1 MRARQNTP
9 AFETSPIV
17 RSARFSYSRRL
28 TWEPLSME
36 LTDWIVILAVTLMAI
51 AFFCARTPANWSRE
65 NRARRLAGTRMLVQ
79 AACSLWAALLIV
91 ARGLFA
97 LDGLPGLHP
106 APLEAL
112 TGVAILLACGCY
124 WSIRGSKLLKP
135 RRLFTVYW

>member
-1 MRARQNTP
+1 
-9 AFETSPIV
+9 
-17 RSARFSYSRRL
+17 
-28 TWEPLSME
+28 ME

-51 AFFCARTPANWSRE
+51 AFFCARTRANWSRE

-79 AACSLWAALLIV
+79 AAFALWAALLIA

-112 TGVAILLACGCY
+112 TGVAVLTCCGCY
-124 WSIRGSKLLKP
+124 WSIRGSKLLKS
-135 RRLFTVYW
+135 RRLFTVY

>member
-1 MRARQNTP
+1 
-9 AFETSPIV
+9 
-17 RSARFSYSRRL
+17 
-28 TWEPLSME
+28 ME

-79 AACSLWAALLIV
+79 AACSLWAELLIA

-112 TGVAILLACGCY
+112 TGIAVLICCGCY

-135 RRLFTVYW
+135 RRLFTAY

>member
-1 MRARQNTP
+1 
-9 AFETSPIV
+9 
-17 RSARFSYSRRL
+17 
-28 TWEPLSME
+28 ME

-51 AFFCARTPANWSRE
+51 AFFCARTPAGWSRE

-79 AACSLWAALLIV
+79 AACSLWAALLIA

-106 APLEAL
+106 APRVAL
-112 TGVAILLACGCY
+112 TGVAILIVCGCY

-135 RRLFTVYW
+135 RRLFSAY

>member
-1 MRARQNTP
+1 
-9 AFETSPIV
+9 
-17 RSARFSYSRRL
+17 
-28 TWEPLSME
+28 ME

-79 AACSLWAALLIV
+79 AACSLWAALLIA

-106 APLEAL
+106 APLQAL
-112 TGVAILLACGCY
+112 TGIAVLICCGCY

-135 RRLFTVYW
+135 RRLFTAY

>member
-1 MRARQNTP
+1 
-9 AFETSPIV
+9 
-17 RSARFSYSRRL
+17 
-28 TWEPLSME
+28 ME

-65 NRARRLAGTRMLVQ
+65 NRARRLAGMRMLVQ
-79 AACSLWAALLIV
+79 AACSWWAALLIA

-97 LDGLPGLHP
+97 LDGLAGLHP

-112 TGVAILLACGCY
+112 TGVVILIACGCY

-135 RRLFTVYW
+135 RRLFTAY

>member
-1 MRARQNTP
+1 
-9 AFETSPIV
+9 
-17 RSARFSYSRRL
+17 
-28 TWEPLSME
+28 ME

-79 AACSLWAALLIV
+79 AACSLWAALLIA

-112 TGVAILLACGCY
+112 TGVAVLICCGCY

-135 RRLFTVYW
+135 RRLFTAY